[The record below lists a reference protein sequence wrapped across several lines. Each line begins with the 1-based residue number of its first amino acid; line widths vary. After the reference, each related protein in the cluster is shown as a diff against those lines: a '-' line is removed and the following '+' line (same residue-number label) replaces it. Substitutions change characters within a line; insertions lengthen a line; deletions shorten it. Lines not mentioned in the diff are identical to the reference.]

1 MCTLQKRTGRLEGW
15 LSGRALAEHVGT
27 LGSLPRT
34 TNTKQKSDQ
43 EGEGR
48 ASSRVGGYPLDSG
61 PEAGGQLRKASGSG
75 ESPEVPSL
83 STALSFT
90 AAPPSPGA
98 TRRFPITCL
107 LLASPQ
113 TTGTD
118 ETCAVKRAS
127 PGFEQRAFE
136 QNHERGESPPFQLF
150 FSCVNLS
157 LLFVPGPCRHLCLF
171 IQRNPDS
178 LKHHT
183 NFCRQ

>member
-1 MCTLQKRTGRLEGW
+1 MAEHW
-15 LSGRALAEHVGT
+15 LSMWKPWVPFLAPQTQNKNLTRKGKAE
-27 LGSLPRT
+27 
-34 TNTKQKSDQ
+34 
-43 EGEGR
+43 R
-48 ASSRVGGYPLDSG
+48 ASGAGGYPLDSG

-75 ESPEVPSL
+75 ESQEVPSL

-98 TRRFPITCL
+98 TRRFPVTCL

-157 LLFVPGPCRHLCLF
+157 LLFVPGHVVICVYLSKGTQIP
-171 IQRNPDS
+171 
-178 LKHHT
+178 
-183 NFCRQ
+183 